1 MSLVLVINPNTGEI
15 MEELIATADYR
26 SSKGVTVKP
35 KTHAEELRLRKIDA
49 DAKRIRELKER
60 LEKLDNDISGMN
72 SSDRLEELLKAREMR
87 KSMAVEIQEK
97 ENFSQAVKTIHR
109 LQARAMQLEQITV
122 FVPVEGQT
130 AEVDLTVDDYTDR
143 SLSRL
148 SDRLDKLST
157 AFQSS
162 EPEHVRKTMQQ
173 LVEME
178 TTLEALPAAARKAF
192 LQLTIRQELAQSIIN
207 TLSESGWSVCLEEEG
222 NASVATQIT
231 AENAIG
237 NKAAVIFACDGQIY
251 LETPGFTESTRSA
264 LQQLVLGTLQKSG
277 AKNATG
283 CCLDSQPPED
293 PHVRAYAAERER
305 QQDKERLL

>member
-26 SSKGVTVKP
+26 SSKGVTIKP
-35 KTHAEELRLRKIDA
+35 KTHAEELRLRKIDE
-49 DAKRIRELKER
+49 DAKRVQALKEQ
-60 LEKLDNDISGMN
+60 LKKLDEDISAMN
-72 SSDRLEELLKAREMR
+72 SADRLEELLKVREKR
-87 KSMAVEIQEK
+87 KAIATEIQDK

-109 LQARAMQLEQITV
+109 LQARAAQLEQISIS
-122 FVPVEGQT
+122 VPVGGQT
-130 AEVDLTVDDYTDR
+130 AEVDLMVDDYTDR
-143 SLSRL
+143 TLSRL
-148 SDRLDKLST
+148 SDRLDKLSA

-178 TTLEALPAAARKAF
+178 AALEALPASARKAF
-192 LQLTIRQELAQSIIN
+192 LQLTIRQELAQSVIN
-207 TLSESGWSVCLEEEG
+207 SLSESGWSVSLEEEG
-222 NASVATQIT
+222 NASVATRIT

-251 LETPGFTESTRSA
+251 LETPGFTESARNV
-264 LQQLVLGTLQKSG
+264 LQQLVLGTLQNSG

-293 PHVRAYAAERER
+293 PHVRAYAAEQKR
-305 QQDKERLL
+305 QQDKEHLR